1 MSMKV
6 ILLKDVKNHGK
17 EGDIV
22 NVSDGYAKN
31 FLIPKGLAV
40 EATKAAENELKLKK
54 KAEEKRKQEELD
66 LANELRGKIEGK
78 AISIQ
83 VKSGENGKLFGSVT
97 SKEIAVEVKNQ
108 LGLDIDKKKIQL
120 DEPIK
125 TLGNHIVTI
134 KLHPK
139 VIAQLTV
146 KILEQ

>member
-1 MSMKV
+1 
-6 ILLKDVKNHGK
+6 
-17 EGDIV
+17 
-22 NVSDGYAKN
+22 
-31 FLIPKGLAV
+31 
-40 EATKAAENELKLKK
+40 
-54 KAEEKRKQEELD
+54 
-66 LANELRGKIEGK
+66 
-78 AISIQ
+78 
-83 VKSGENGKLFGSVT
+83 
-97 SKEIAVEVKNQ
+97 VEVKNQ